1 MSLNKL
7 KVLKKYLDK
16 NLLKGFIYASSLPVA
31 LLVIFVKKPRGGL
44 QFCVNYQGL
53 NALTIKNQYPIPLLQ
68 ETLS

>member
-16 NLLKGFIYASSLPVA
+16 NLLKGFIYVSFLPIA

-44 QFCVNYQGL
+44 
-53 NALTIKNQYPIPLLQ
+53 
-68 ETLS
+68 

>member
-16 NLLKGFIYASSLPVA
+16 NLLKGFIYASSLPIA

-44 QFCVNYQGL
+44 
-53 NALTIKNQYPIPLLQ
+53 
-68 ETLS
+68 